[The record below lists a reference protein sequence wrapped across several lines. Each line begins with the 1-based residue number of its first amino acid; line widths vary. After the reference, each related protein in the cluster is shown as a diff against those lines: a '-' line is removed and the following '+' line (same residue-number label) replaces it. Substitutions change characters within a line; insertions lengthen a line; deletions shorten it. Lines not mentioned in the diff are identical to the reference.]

1 MQNLNVLFSGQN
13 FPHEQ
18 KNKLSTDPFCLW
30 FRKQTKLQKF
40 FFLSGIFIIY
50 ISEIML
56 PARMIKKKTEIA
68 TCHLVNNL
76 KNIPQKQTNKRKPQ
90 NT

>member
-40 FFLSGIFIIY
+40 FLNGIFIIY

-56 PARMIKKKTEIA
+56 PARMIKKQTEIA